1 MMYVQG
7 ETNMGKYQ
15 NEANTLLQAIG
26 GKENIQSVMHCVT
39 RMRFV
44 LNDTN
49 IVDTKAIENLDC
61 TKGIVNQSGQFQV
74 IIGNDV
80 TQFYNDF
87 IDVSGI
93 SETGDTN
100 TDSTQQT
107 LPQKII
113 GTIGEIFAPLIP
125 IIICGGFIIGIKNCF
140 DTLTFNGY
148 TLIKIYP
155 FLIGMDTL
163 FEIIYQAIF
172 QLLPI
177 GIVWSVTK
185 KMGTNQIL
193 GIVLGII
200 LVYPSLFSATSL
212 NFSSFQISLANY
224 QAHIMPALLAGLC
237 LVYLDKLFTKIT
249 PSFIQIIIVPFFSL
263 ILSTLFT
270 YTFLGPIGIIID
282 NVMSSIVWYCLTCPW
297 NVVFGLLFGG
307 FYFLIVLRGF
317 HHLTLIIDLQLITA
331 YGGTLLWPMIALAN
345 ISQASATLAMTYL
358 QKNNKKVRKENIDA
372 CISCYLGVSEPAL
385 FGVNLKYKFPFICGM
400 IGSAI
405 ASVISLKTGTIA
417 ASIGIGGI
425 PGILSILP
433 QHMFTFF
440 LSMIAAITVP
450 FILTYI
456 VGCRQLHEL
465 SFIAPMEGKIIP
477 LSEVDD
483 QVFSTKM
490 MGDGFAI
497 ELEGNEIVAP
507 FDGEVIMTFPTKH
520 AYGLRRSDGLE
531 VLIHIGMD
539 TVQLNG
545 EGFNCLVKQGD
556 IVKKGQVIC
565 KVDKDYIKG
574 QGKSLVSP
582 IVVTS
587 KHEFKILENQENILE
602 VTNEF

>member
-7 ETNMGKYQ
+7 GTNMGKYQ
-15 NEANTLLQAIG
+15 SGANKLLKAIG
-26 GKENIQSVMHCVT
+26 GKDNIQSVMHCVT

-44 LNDTN
+44 LNDIN

-61 TKGIVNQSGQFQV
+61 TKGVVNQSGQFQV

-80 TQFYNDF
+80 DQFYKDF
-87 IDVSGI
+87 IEI
-93 SETGDTN
+93 SEIEETN
-100 TDSTQQT
+100 KSNTQSSQQT
-107 LPQKII
+107 PIQKIMS
-113 GTIGEIFAPLIP
+113 TIGEIFAPLIP
-125 IIICGGFIIGIKNCF
+125 VIICGGFVLGIKNCL
-140 DTLTFNGY
+140 DM
-148 TLIKIYP
+148 IISIYP
-155 FLIGMDTL
+155 FLSGINAL
-163 FEIIYQAIF
+163 LYIIYQAIF

-263 ILSTLFT
+263 ILSTILA
-270 YTFLGPIGIIID
+270 YTILGPIGIIID
-282 NVMSSIVWYCLTCPW
+282 NIMSSIVWYCLTCPF
-297 NVVFGLLFGG
+297 NFIFGLLFGG
-307 FYFLIVLRGF
+307 LYFLIVLRGF

-345 ISQASATLAMTYL
+345 ISQGSATLAMTYL
-358 QKNNKKVRKENIDA
+358 QRKDEKLRKENFDA
-372 CISCYLGVSEPAL
+372 CVSCYLGVSEPAL

-405 ASVISLKTGTIA
+405 ASVISIKTGTIA

-433 QHMFTFF
+433 KYFGYFF
-440 LSMIAAITVP
+440 ISMIVAIIVP
-450 FILTYI
+450 FVLTYMI
-456 VGCRQLHEL
+456 GYRQSHEL
-465 SFIAPMEGKIIP
+465 SFIAPMKGKIIP
-477 LSEVDD
+477 LSEVND

-497 ELEGNEIVAP
+497 ELDDNKIVAP

-531 VLIHIGMD
+531 ILIHIGMD

-545 EGFNCLVKQGD
+545 EGFKCLVKQGD
-556 IVKKGQVIC
+556 LVKKGQVIC
-565 KVDKDYIKG
+565 KVNRDYIIG

-582 IVVTS
+582 IVITS
-587 KHEFKILENQENILE
+587 EHHFRMLEDKENILE
-602 VTNEF
+602 VIQ